1 MASSDNG
8 ENNGDGHWL
17 DGLVK
22 PAPEDEAVDEY
33 TSPFKPL
40 KPGQRRPGAGQSAPR
55 KLDSE
60 LAPMEPMSPTIEGAT
75 GSSVPEAVTERRT
88 SSLSSDATP
97 VPNPAAQL
105 ASAKSPASSGPP
117 KTHGPVQKN
126 VPPQPPAESISKA
139 PTEKSVP
146 TKSQE
151 AKVVRQAL
159 SKPPESVARSVPPAP
174 KRPPSK
180 PTLRPLHQTPNS
192 PLKPKV
198 ESSPEPSRHHHEAPE
213 YKVRIRVSGKSKKQ
227 RLVMY
232 RALASMLE
240 AGLPIFGAFEFLAE
254 QAETEEVRVACRR
267 IAMDLATGHTL
278 PRAARS
284 EPALFS
290 PTAVRVLEVGMRS
303 GMLVMILQ
311 RLADDEDQSWRLRNR
326 VWGQM
331 IYPLALAIL
340 ALAAALLLP
349 PLVLAG
355 VLEEVVK
362 LSTDP
367 PAITVWILSASSA
380 LSSPATIAGILL
392 FFCFAV
398 YLLAQPAFRERL
410 WRLEPILWRLPW
422 IGEVVRNA
430 LTTRFLQLFSLTCE
444 VGLPVLQGLSLS
456 FGATGSQVMAN
467 ISERV
472 RDRVI
477 AGESLSDSLECEG
490 LLPQIAVESIR
501 IGEQTGKFSVMM
513 RKAADIMLAE
523 LDYRIET
530 TLKLIEPMLLLTLGV
545 FVGIFA
551 AGCLLPI
558 LKLAESL

>member
-1 MASSDNG
+1 
-8 ENNGDGHWL
+8 
-17 DGLVK
+17 
-22 PAPEDEAVDEY
+22 
-33 TSPFKPL
+33 
-40 KPGQRRPGAGQSAPR
+40 
-55 KLDSE
+55 
-60 LAPMEPMSPTIEGAT
+60 
-75 GSSVPEAVTERRT
+75 
-88 SSLSSDATP
+88 
-97 VPNPAAQL
+97 
-105 ASAKSPASSGPP
+105 
-117 KTHGPVQKN
+117 
-126 VPPQPPAESISKA
+126 
-139 PTEKSVP
+139 
-146 TKSQE
+146 
-151 AKVVRQAL
+151 
-159 SKPPESVARSVPPAP
+159 
-174 KRPPSK
+174 
-180 PTLRPLHQTPNS
+180 
-192 PLKPKV
+192 
-198 ESSPEPSRHHHEAPE
+198 
-213 YKVRIRVSGKSKKQ
+213 
-227 RLVMY
+227 
-232 RALASMLE
+232 MLE

-267 IAMDLATGHTL
+267 MAMDLATGHTL

-290 PTAVRVLEVGMRS
+290 PAAVRVLEVGMQS
-303 GMLVMILQ
+303 GMLVAILQ
-311 RLADDEDQSWRLRNR
+311 RLADDEDQNWRLRNR
-326 VWGQM
+326 IWGQM

-392 FFCFAV
+392 FFCLAV
-398 YLLAQPAFRERL
+398 YLLSQAAFRERL
-410 WRLEPILWRLPW
+410 WRLEPFLWRLPW
-422 IGEVVRNA
+422 IGDVLTNV
-430 LTTRFLQLFSLTCE
+430 LTTRFLQLFSLTTE

-456 FGATGSQVMAN
+456 FEATGSHVMKQ
-467 ISERV
+467 ISKRV
-472 RDRVI
+472 HDRVV
-477 AGESLSDSLECEG
+477 AGESLSDSLELEG

-501 IGEQTGKFSVMM
+501 VGEQTGKFSVMM

-530 TLKLIEPMLLLTLGV
+530 TLKLIEPMLLMTLGV

>member
-1 MASSDNG
+1 MASSDNE
-8 ENNGDGHWL
+8 ENMEEGHWL
-17 DGLVK
+17 KGLVK
-22 PAPEDEAVDEY
+22 PSAEEEDA
-33 TSPFKPL
+33 TSPAPPKPL
-40 KPGQRRPGAGQSAPR
+40 KPGKRRPGAGQSAPR
-55 KLDSE
+55 QPASE
-60 LAPMEPMSPTIEGAT
+60 LTPMEPMAREVPSESTLEK
-75 GSSVPEAVTERRT
+75 SVPEAVTERTT
-88 SSLSSDATP
+88 SSLSTDRPGPPLRVAPLTP
-97 VPNPAAQL
+97 PKPQVEQP
-105 ASAKSPASSGPP
+105 SPP
-117 KTHGPVQKN
+117 KTPAIKQKEAAETRPQARTEQESS
-126 VPPQPPAESISKA
+126 PPRPAAKAQPRTPAKE
-139 PTEKSVP
+139 VP
-146 TKSQE
+146 T
-151 AKVVRQAL
+151 
-159 SKPPESVARSVPPAP
+159 
-174 KRPPSK
+174 K
-180 PTLRPLHQTPNS
+180 PTLRPLHPSPKAGRSQTGDTKSKTQTHRDSDP
-192 PLKPKV
+192 
-198 ESSPEPSRHHHEAPE
+198 PE
-213 YKVRIRVSGKSKKQ
+213 YKVRIRVSGRSKKQ
-227 RLVMY
+227 RLVLY

-267 IAMDLATGHTL
+267 MAMDLATGHTL

-290 PTAVRVLEVGMRS
+290 PAAVRVLEVGMQS
-303 GMLVMILQ
+303 GMLVVILQ

-326 VWGQM
+326 IWGQM

-392 FFCFAV
+392 FFCLAV
-398 YLLAQPAFRERL
+398 YLLSQAAFRERL
-410 WRLEPILWRLPW
+410 WRLEPFLWRLPW
-422 IGEVVRNA
+422 IGDVLTNA
-430 LTTRFLQLFSLTCE
+430 LTTRFLQLFSLTTE
-444 VGLPVLQGLSLS
+444 VGLPILQGLSLS
-456 FGATGSQVMAN
+456 FEATGSHVMKQ
-467 ISERV
+467 ISKRV
-472 RDRVI
+472 HDRVI
-477 AGESLSDSLECEG
+477 AGESLSDALELEG

-501 IGEQTGKFSVMM
+501 VGEQTGNFSVMM

-530 TLKLIEPMLLLTLGV
+530 SLKLIEPMLLMTLGV

>member
-1 MASSDNG
+1 MASSDKE
-8 ENNGDGHWL
+8 ENIDEGHWL
-17 DGLVK
+17 DGLIK
-22 PAPEDEAVDEY
+22 PSEEDDEA
-33 TSPFKPL
+33 SPQAQSKPL
-40 KPGQRRPGAGQSAPR
+40 KPGKRRPGTGQSAP
-55 KLDSE
+55 KPEPAE
-60 LAPMEPMSPTIEGAT
+60 LTPLKPLGENLPSD
-75 GSSVPEAVTERRT
+75 EAWHEKSTDGITERTT
-88 SSLSSDATP
+88 SSLDADKP
-97 VPNPAAQL
+97 VPPL
-105 ASAKSPASSGPP
+105 PVTKPSPP
-117 KTHGPVQKN
+117 KQRIEQPSTSEKPGPEPKLAK
-126 VPPQPPAESISKA
+126 PPKPVRAIQPESRPAEEKTPPKKPAGRPAQESPKA
-139 PTEKSVP
+139 PT
-146 TKSQE
+146 
-151 AKVVRQAL
+151 
-159 SKPPESVARSVPPAP
+159 
-174 KRPPSK
+174 K
-180 PTLRPLHQTPNS
+180 PTLRPLHQSPGADRSQTKNKSKTQTHRNS
-192 PLKPKV
+192 DP
-198 ESSPEPSRHHHEAPE
+198 PE

-227 RLVMY
+227 RLVLY

-267 IAMDLATGHTL
+267 MAMDLATGHTL

-290 PTAVRVLEVGMRS
+290 PAAVRVLEVGMQS
-303 GMLVMILQ
+303 GMLVVILQ

-326 VWGQM
+326 IWGQM

-362 LSTDP
+362 LSSDP

-392 FFCFAV
+392 FFCLAV
-398 YLLAQPAFRERL
+398 YLLSQAGFRERL
-410 WRLEPILWRLPW
+410 WRLEPFLWRLPW
-422 IGEVVRNA
+422 IGDVLTNA
-430 LTTRFLQLFSLTCE
+430 LTTRFLQLFSLTTE
-444 VGLPVLQGLSLS
+444 VGLPILQGLSLS
-456 FGATGSQVMAN
+456 FEATGSHVMKQ
-467 ISERV
+467 ISKRV
-472 RDRVI
+472 HDRVV
-477 AGESLSDSLECEG
+477 AGESLSDSLEHEG

-501 IGEQTGKFSVMM
+501 VGEQTGKFSVMM

-530 TLKLIEPMLLLTLGV
+530 TLKLIEPMLLMTLGV